1 MGYNGKLA
9 ERLKASDCKSDSRMR
24 YGGSNPS
31 LTTYVRI
38 ITRIIIDNFI
48 HYCINYDWC
57 IFWCHNNGVLT
68 EWKCRGLQ
76 NHC

>member
-31 LTTYVRI
+31 LTTRRVDRMEMLWFAKPLFVGSI
-38 ITRIIIDNFI
+38 PTHASKKDLTF
-48 HYCINYDWC
+48 
-57 IFWCHNNGVLT
+57 NN
-68 EWKCRGLQ
+68 
-76 NHC
+76 

>member
-1 MGYNGKLA
+1 MPQASVK
-9 ERLKASDCKSDSRMR
+9 RLIEIEKK
-24 YGGSNPS
+24 N
-31 LTTYVRI
+31 L
-38 ITRIIIDNFI
+38 IDLVLDIDMYPNFI

-76 NHC
+76 NHCS